1 LFCIVNQTAAP
12 CFTWNAS
19 FQGEKPMKRTAMAI
33 LAALLGISLAAGAA
47 EVDRREERQQDR
59 IGQGV
64 QSGQLTPGETANLE
78 RKEAR
83 INREIKRDRAAN
95 GGTLTPAERRR
106 INRQQNR
113 VSRQIYR
120 DKHNAQHQ

>member
-1 LFCIVNQTAAP
+1 
-12 CFTWNAS
+12 
-19 FQGEKPMKRTAMAI
+19 MKRTAMAM

-47 EVDRREERQQDR
+47 EVDRREERKQDR

-64 QSGQLTPGETANLE
+64 QSGQLTPGETAHLE

>member
-1 LFCIVNQTAAP
+1 
-12 CFTWNAS
+12 
-19 FQGEKPMKRTAMAI
+19 MKRTAMAI

-64 QSGQLTPGETANLE
+64 QSGQLTPGETAHLE

-120 DKHNAQHQ
+120 DKHNARHE

>member
-1 LFCIVNQTAAP
+1 
-12 CFTWNAS
+12 
-19 FQGEKPMKRTAMAI
+19 MKRTAMTI
-33 LAALLGISLAAGAA
+33 LAAVLGISLVASAA
-47 EVDRREERQQDR
+47 EVDRREQRQQER
-59 IGQGV
+59 IAQGV
-64 QSGQLTPGETANLE
+64 QSGQLTPAETARLE

-83 INREIKRDRAAN
+83 IQREIQRDRAAN

-120 DKHNAQHQ
+120 EKHDAQHQ